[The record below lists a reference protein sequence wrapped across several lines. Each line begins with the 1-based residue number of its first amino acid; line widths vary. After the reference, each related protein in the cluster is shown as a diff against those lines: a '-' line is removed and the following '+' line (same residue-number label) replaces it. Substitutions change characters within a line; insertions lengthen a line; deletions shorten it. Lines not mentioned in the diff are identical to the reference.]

1 MRAVPEGQRSLAA
14 GALVVLAMVV
24 VGWWLIIT
32 KGDAVPARP
41 AAPGIIT
48 GSAMI
53 GGPFTL
59 VDHTGREVTEATFR
73 GRYLLVFFGFA
84 NCPDVCPLMRPA
96 ALLLLRI
103 LAFVRT

>member
-14 GALVVLAMVV
+14 GAVAVLAMVV
-24 VGWWLIIT
+24 VGWWLVLA
-32 KGDAVPARP
+32 KDDAVPARP